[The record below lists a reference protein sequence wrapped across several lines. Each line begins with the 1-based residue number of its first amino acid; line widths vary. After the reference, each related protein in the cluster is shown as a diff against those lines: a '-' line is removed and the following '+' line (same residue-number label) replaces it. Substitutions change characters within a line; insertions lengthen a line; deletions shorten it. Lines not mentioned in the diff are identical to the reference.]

1 MKKLQ
6 YIVERMKEPST
17 WRGLIAIACLAGYQV
32 SPEQAE
38 LIIEVGVGLYGAI
51 NIFRKE
57 KK

>member
-1 MKKLQ
+1 MKALKN
-6 YIVERMKEPST
+6 IIDKMKEPST

-57 KK
+57 NK

>member
-1 MKKLQ
+1 MKALKN
-6 YIVERMKEPST
+6 IIDKMKEPST

>member
-1 MKKLQ
+1 
-6 YIVERMKEPST
+6 MKEPST

>member
-1 MKKLQ
+1 MKALKN
-6 YIVERMKEPST
+6 IMDKMKEPST